1 MFYGRTLLVIHVK
14 YSGHIHL
21 LQRNPQARF
30 FYNTKFKKKNYF
42 LLKNQKGCPNSP
54 SKKFCFLVT
63 DSSDVN
69 RPSIWSHKMLTLD
82 CTLKKGFDQGSAQ
95 EWWQKPQSILAAV
108 WITGPD
114 SEWHFSCF
122 YCCCSGSQ
130 LCLTLCNLMDLSTPG
145 SSVLH
150 CLPEFAQIR
159 VHWVSEA
166 I

>member
-1 MFYGRTLLVIHVK
+1 MKPYMYMCPFSPKPSLL
-14 YSGHIHL
+14 SRL
-21 LQRNPQARF
+21 LHNIEHSSICSTVGPCWLSMLNIVDTYIFCKGIPRLDFSITQKF
-30 FYNTKFKKKNYF
+30 FFLNYF
-42 LLKNQKGCPNSP
+42 LVKNQKGCPNSP

-114 SEWHFSCF
+114 SEWYFSCF
-122 YCCCSGSQ
+122 YCCCSGTQ
-130 LCLTLCNLMDLSTPG
+130 LCLTHGP
-145 SSVLH
+145 
-150 CLPEFAQIR
+150 
-159 VHWVSEA
+159 
-166 I
+166 